1 MNTFRITA
9 VASAVSLTAALTI
22 PMTAGAAIP
31 SQGDDKDLVLV
42 TTDNVGADAGSVV
55 LIKRDPSNQES
66 PYFEA
71 ERVEPGLTQA
81 HWPANQYIGSTHWW
95 WVGQT
100 NGTVR
105 GFEFR
110 REDPLQ
116 AMVDDPGRQVT
127 VDTYLKAGRP
137 DLGSNFAGVTPN
149 AKTVWNSA
157 REVDEIQEI
166 DADPTSATF
175 GQILTRIDVP
185 LSDKASTPTSALGA
199 MRPCDMSITPDG
211 KFLFEPDLG
220 GETVT
225 AVEIRSKKVVDQL
238 LLTPYDSTVSPRVRP
253 FMLTTNGKIA
263 LVENLEGTYAVL
275 DVTDPYNLR
284 EIKRL
289 TRDDGVGVSPQT
301 SEFTPDGKYAY
312 LIANG
317 SPSVPGV
324 VSVLDLATLTIPKQI
339 ALPQGC
345 RPHAGDFSRDGRH
358 FFVNCSAASS
368 IAVIDTKSQT
378 VVQNV
383 ALADNVTPRGVI
395 VR

>member
-1 MNTFRITA
+1 MYRPSHSA
-9 VASAVSLTAALTI
+9 VALALSTAIGLSGVSYALADTAPT
-22 PMTAGAAIP
+22 
-31 SQGDDKDLVLV
+31 GDNKDLVLI
-42 TTDNVGADAGSVV
+42 TNTDGSVS
-55 LIKRDPSNQES
+55 LIKRDPRNKAE

-71 ERVEPGLTQA
+71 EKVDAGLA
-81 HWPANQYIGSTHWW
+81 GAAWPANQYIGSTHWW
-95 WVGQT
+95 WTGQS
-100 NGTVR
+100 NGSVE

-116 AMVDDPGRQVT
+116 AMVESDRRIN
-127 VDTYLKAGRP
+127 VDTYITPGRP
-137 DLGSNFAGVTPN
+137 DNGANFAGVTPN
-149 AKTVWNSA
+149 GKTLWNAA

-166 DADPTSATF
+166 DADPNSPSF

-185 LSDKASTPTSALGA
+185 ISLEAINPNPNPAQGV

-225 AVEIRSKKVVDQL
+225 AVDIRSRQVVDQL
-238 LLTPYDSTVSPRVRP
+238 VLAPLQSGTRTRP

-275 DVTDPYNLR
+275 DVSDPYNML

-289 TRDDGVGVSPQT
+289 TQADGVGVSPQT

-324 VSVLDLATLTIPKQI
+324 ISVLDLKTLTIPKQI
-339 ALPQGC
+339 TLPEGC

-358 FFVNCSAASS
+358 FFVNCSGSS
-368 IAVIDTKSQT
+368 SVAVIDTKTQEL
-378 VVQNV
+378 VQNV
-383 ALADNVTPRGVI
+383 ALADDVTPRGV
-395 VR
+395 VTR

>member
-1 MNTFRITA
+1 MNHFRLTTLSFA
-9 VASAVSLTAALTI
+9 LSVAAGSAFPVAA
-22 PMTAGAAIP
+22 AAAP
-31 SQGDDKDLVLV
+31 APQVDNKDLVLI
-42 TTDNVGADAGSVV
+42 TTDNVGGDAGSVV
-55 LIKRDPSNQES
+55 LLKRDPTNKTA

-71 ERVEPGLTQA
+71 ERVEPGLIQA

-100 NGTVR
+100 NGTLK

-110 REDPLQ
+110 REDALQ
-116 AMVDDPGRQVT
+116 EMVEDPDRQVT
-127 VDTYLKAGRP
+127 VVTYTKDKPNPQA
-137 DLGSNFAGVTPN
+137 GSNFAGVTPN
-149 AKTVWNSA
+149 AKSVWNSA

-166 DADPTSATF
+166 DADPNSPTF
-175 GQILTRIDVP
+175 GKILTRIDVP
-185 LSDKASTPTSALGA
+185 LSPKASTPTTALGA

-225 AVEIRSKKVVDQL
+225 AVEIRSRKVIDQL
-238 LLTPYDSTVSPRVRP
+238 SLDPLVPGTRVRP
-253 FMLTTNGKIA
+253 FMLTTNGRIA

-289 TRDDGVGVSPQT
+289 TQADGVGVAPQT
-301 SEFTPDGKYAY
+301 SEFTPDGKYAF

-324 VSVLDLATLTIPKQI
+324 VSVLDLRSLTIAKQI
-339 ALPQGC
+339 AMPTGC
-345 RPHAGDFSRDGRH
+345 RPHAGDFSRDGQH

-368 IAVIDTKSQT
+368 VAVIDTGSQE

-383 ALADNVTPRGVI
+383 VLADNVIPRGII

>member
-1 MNTFRITA
+1 MNRLVPSTLA
-9 VASAVSLTAALTI
+9 LAMSAVLGFTGAALASSDSA
-22 PMTAGAAIP
+22 PR
-31 SQGDDKDLVLV
+31 GDNKDLVLI
-42 TTDNVGADAGSVV
+42 TNSNGSVS
-55 LIKRDPSNQES
+55 LLKRDPRNKEA

-71 ERVEPGLTQA
+71 EKVPAGLTGA
-81 HWPANQYIGSTHWW
+81 DWPANQYVGSTHWW
-95 WVGQT
+95 WTGQT
-100 NGTVR
+100 NGTVK

-110 REDPLQ
+110 REDSLE
-116 AMVDDPGRQVT
+116 AMVTDPSRTIT
-127 VDTYLKAGRP
+127 VDTYITAGRP
-137 DLGSNFAGVTPN
+137 DNGSNFAGVTPN
-149 AKTVWNSA
+149 GKTLWNSA

-166 DADPTSATF
+166 DADPNSPTF

-185 LSDKASTPTSALGA
+185 YSSKVSTPTATLGA

-225 AVEIRSKKVVDQL
+225 AVDIRSRQVIGQL
-238 LLTPYDSTVSPRVRP
+238 LLTPAFPAAPNPRVRP

-263 LVENLEGTYAVL
+263 LVENLEGTYAVI
-275 DVTDPYNLR
+275 DVTDPYNIY

-289 TRDDGVGVSPQT
+289 TQADGVGVAPQT
-301 SEFTPDGKYAY
+301 SEFTPDGKYAF

-324 VSVLDLATLTIPKQI
+324 VSVLDLASLTITKQI
-339 ALPQGC
+339 QMPTSC
-345 RPHAGDFSRDGRH
+345 RPHAGDFSRDGQH
-358 FFVNCSAASS
+358 FFVNCSASS
-368 IAVIDTKSQT
+368 SVAVIDTKKQQ

-395 VR
+395 TR

>member
-1 MNTFRITA
+1 MNRLVPNTLALAMSALLSFSGLSM
-9 VASAVSLTAALTI
+9 ASTDAA
-22 PMTAGAAIP
+22 PAG
-31 SQGDDKDLVLV
+31 DNKDLVLI
-42 TTDNVGADAGSVV
+42 TNANGSIS
-55 LIKRDPSNQES
+55 LLKRDPRNRAA

-71 ERVEPGLTQA
+71 EKVYAGLVGA
-81 HWPANQYIGSTHWW
+81 DWPANQYVGSTRWW
-95 WVGQT
+95 WTGQT
-100 NGTVR
+100 NGTVQ

-116 AMVDDPGRQVT
+116 AMVDDPGRTVN
-127 VDTYLKAGRP
+127 VDTYITPGRP
-137 DLGSNFAGVTPN
+137 DRGSNFAGVTPN
-149 AKTVWNSA
+149 GKTLWNAA

-166 DADPTSATF
+166 DADPNSPTF

-185 LSDKASTPTSALGA
+185 DSIMASTPTSALGA

-225 AVEIRSKKVVDQL
+225 AVDIRNRQVASQL
-238 LLTPYDSTVSPRVRP
+238 LLEPAFPAATNPRVRP

-263 LVENLEGTYAVL
+263 LVENLEGTYAVI
-275 DVTDPYNLR
+275 DVTDPYNMY

-289 TRDDGVGVSPQT
+289 KQADGVGVAPQT
-301 SEFTPDGKYAY
+301 SEFTPDGKYAF

-324 VSVLDLATLTIPKQI
+324 VSVLDLATLTINKQI
-339 ALPQGC
+339 AMPTGC
-345 RPHAGDFSRDGRH
+345 RPHAGDFSRDGQH
-358 FFVNCSAASS
+358 FFVNCSNSS
-368 IAVIDTKSQT
+368 SVAVIDTKAQE

-383 ALADNVTPRGVI
+383 MLADNVAPRGVI
-395 VR
+395 TR